1 MSDRQLISI
10 LKRTEARLTFI
21 MRAFFAIS
29 AAYLLGSFCIS
40 DSTSKAKAEESAAL
54 RLAQCIRA
62 ECNDCDVNPKEKTA
76 IAWIL
81 KKGAE
86 RTGRTLIEQTEAYC
100 AVFDRHNERSNLIW
114 SSTFN
119 EPKHGRFQ
127 WWQKAKLWAKSFLIK
142 PPIDPLPKADHWGG
156 NMDTHRANKMG
167 WRRVAGPPEY
177 ANTFWSAYE

>member
-1 MSDRQLISI
+1 MFDRQII
-10 LKRTEARLTFI
+10 DYLKRSETRLTIVMHISFT
-21 MRAFFAIS
+21 IS
-29 AAYLLGSFCIS
+29 AIYIALCFLVDLLPNRVR
-40 DSTSKAKAEESAAL
+40 AEENTTL
-54 RLAQCIRA
+54 RLAQCIRS
-62 ECNDCDVNPKEKTA
+62 ECNECRVNPNEKNA
-76 IAWIL
+76 IAWVL
-81 KKGAE
+81 KKGAK
-86 RTGRTLIEQTEAYC
+86 RSGRTLIEQIEAYC